1 MIRHDMTEKI
11 VTQEEFGDGILS
23 AIDLRMD
30 ISREPDP
37 QGDRVKISLSVNS
50 CPTRRIDYL

>member
-37 QGDRVKISLSVNS
+37 QGDRVKISLSAYS
-50 CPTRRIDYL
+50 GPIQPLIP